1 LIGATWWLARQ
12 AADGGDNGEG
22 RNGAPTS
29 QVAVAEL
36 AAGLACWLAL
46 VQPAIFFLSRFG
58 RPEIAVAACTVLSSA
73 LGLWAW
79 RSAGHTWWRHAAAG
93 HAAGLA
99 FLMHQYGAL
108 AVGALGAS
116 YLLRGPRSWQRTL
129 RHA

>member
-1 LIGATWWLARQ
+1 
-12 AADGGDNGEG
+12 
-22 RNGAPTS
+22 
-29 QVAVAEL
+29 
-36 AAGLACWLAL
+36 
-46 VQPAIFFLSRFG
+46 IFFLSRFG

-129 RHA
+129 RNATLAGAGALGALLPWLVWVGSDRREFAA